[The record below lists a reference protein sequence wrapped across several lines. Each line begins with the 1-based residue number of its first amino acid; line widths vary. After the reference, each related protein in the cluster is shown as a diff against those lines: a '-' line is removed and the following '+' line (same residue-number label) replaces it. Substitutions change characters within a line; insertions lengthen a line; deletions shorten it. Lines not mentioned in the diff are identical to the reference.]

1 VLFLQPEFE
10 ISYVI
15 CRDGVNAKMEA
26 PLVHDLM
33 AETLVTE
40 YLVEIVKMMFPA
52 LNASGVSSAYFCIW
66 YDNRYSSALL
76 PPLALML
83 G

>member
-1 VLFLQPEFE
+1 
-10 ISYVI
+10 
-15 CRDGVNAKMEA
+15 
-26 PLVHDLM
+26 M

-40 YLVEIVKMMFPA
+40 YLVEIVKMVFST
-52 LNASGVSSAYFCIW
+52 LEREWGLVTYFCIW